1 MMSNAQAQHRHLASA
16 DQVALLEDVKH
27 LRDTTENV
35 FLATGEQLMEIA
47 TLLETAITAFNT
59 LVNLSRDDLMHKLR
73 EKALGQDES
82 FEELRLGFVDAGKKI
97 TGLTSMLRFL
107 DREFHRVRRS
117 VTTTRFVVVNAKT
130 VLSSIPSQQQRLGH
144 LTKEGSRVVEEMEG
158 LLSQFESTLHGIGQ
172 SVGRME
178 QVVLLVGSTVDD
190 NVRNAFDA
198 LISDITDFEENVQ
211 NIAGSGVETSLRLR
225 GLQAATAKAVA
236 GLQVGDSTRQRLDHV
251 AFVLEHASGD
261 NSPLQDLAA
270 LLLDDAFQEQS
281 EKLDQLKNSI
291 AAMITGLRDLV
302 QTHLLEFTGSTERTL
317 NASSLLGGAK
327 RISTSVDALRPL
339 RDEAGQR
346 YQMLDRE
353 LDRFNGL
360 IRQNEGVQIRIQHI
374 GMDAVLACTRLGDDG
389 KPLKV
394 VAEQIQIVAQ
404 ESGDHFG
411 SIRETMKEISELG
424 RSVASETEDMVQRS
438 IQVPATLSAD
448 FSLLITQVVATLSPI
463 QRIVA
468 DLQGKTAAVT
478 FDFTPAQA
486 HTARLEWLAGQ
497 VPRFI
502 PGQKTAPVS
511 DAVLETLFRVFT
523 IERERDV
530 FRTVFPGH
538 SMTVNA
544 ASQPEAD
551 TEMDDFF
558 L

>member
-1 MMSNAQAQHRHLASA
+1 MMSNAQAQDRHLASA

-27 LRDTTENV
+27 LSDTTENV

-47 TLLETAITAFNT
+47 TLLETAIAAFNT
-59 LVNLSRDDLMHKLR
+59 LVDLSRDDLMHKLR
-73 EKALGQDES
+73 EKALGQEES

-107 DREFHRVRRS
+107 DREFHRVRRL

-211 NIAGSGVETSLRLR
+211 IIAGSGVETSLRLR

-251 AFVLEHASGD
+251 AFVLEHVSGD

-291 AAMITGLRDLV
+291 ATMITGLRDLV
-302 QTHLLEFTGSTERTL
+302 RTHLLEFSGSTERTL
-317 NASSLLGGAK
+317 NASSLLAGAK

-411 SIRETMKEISELG
+411 SIRETMREISELG
-424 RSVASETEDMVQRS
+424 RLVASETEDMVQRS

-448 FSLLITQVVATLSPI
+448 FSPLITQVVATLSPI
-463 QRIVA
+463 QSIVA
-468 DLQGKTAAVT
+468 NLQGKTAAVK

-502 PGQKTAPVS
+502 PGKKTAPVS

-530 FRTVFPGH
+530 FRKVFPGH